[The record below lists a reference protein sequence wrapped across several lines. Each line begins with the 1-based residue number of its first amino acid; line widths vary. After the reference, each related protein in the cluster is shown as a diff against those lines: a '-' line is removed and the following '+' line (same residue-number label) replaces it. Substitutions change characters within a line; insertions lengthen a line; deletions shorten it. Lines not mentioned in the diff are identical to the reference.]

1 MSDKLLP
8 CPFCGGRATIQQDT
22 RYPRYGKK
30 DTVKAYEPI
39 CISSGCL
46 IYKADSVYFLSEQEA
61 ISAWNNRTQ
70 PNEPLTLE
78 QLREMDGKP
87 VWVETGEVS
96 IGEQIIGR
104 WHILHSTSDLCVNF
118 MGGGNGYALSQYGKT
133 WLAYRNKPEQ
143 DVEK

>member
-70 PNEPLTLE
+70 QNEPLTLSE
-78 QLREMDGKP
+78 LLEMDCKP
-87 VWVETGEVS
+87 VYCVDARGVGAWAIVS
-96 IGEQIIGR
+96 IAFEECIDGEYGG
-104 WHILHSTSDLCVNF
+104 WEFYSYGWADSDA
-118 MGGGNGYALSQYGKT
+118 G
-133 WLAYRNKPEQ
+133 WLAYRHKPEQ
-143 DVEK
+143 EEQP